1 MKSENFLKK
10 LEGLNETSIYVL
22 TDKFGSI
29 LDINDMMSEKTG
41 YDNSVFFNKNIKSIF
56 PEEYSFKIDD
66 VLKEIVSK
74 GEIVFSIP
82 LIDNMLRYLPIEAYS
97 SIVDIENKKY
107 ILHKIYNLPRER
119 FFEAFDLSNSMM
131 SISTIEKGKYI
142 DVNQRFLEELDYEKE
157 EVVGFSSRE
166 VGFIGFEY
174 NRAEFIKK
182 LKRGALDNY
191 QVSLTKKDKSQ
202 ITCICKSAIIKLSGI
217 EYLFFSATNI
227 TNQIETLRRSEYLFN
242 QQKVLS
248 DVTQLLGSGYN
259 LSASLN
265 SILKI
270 LGEHTGVSRVYI
282 FENDSSNQI
291 TSNTYEWCNEFI
303 TPQIELLQNTPYE
316 IIPSWKE
323 LLLNNGFIF
332 SENISELP
340 QDIRDVLEPQ
350 EIKSILIY
358 PITVEGNF
366 YGFIGF
372 DECKRNKIWEKEEL
386 ALLKTVSNVLSNS
399 FERREYLERLKS
411 SEIRLKMAIESANE
425 ALWDWNFQSGE
436 LYLNENW
443 YKISGYSAE
452 ELSGLSNLW
461 YRFIDKEDL
470 PNVIDN
476 WNRHISGETEFYEQI
491 NRIVTKEGSKK
502 WVITKGMV
510 VKRDKDG
517 NPLRAVGIQADITEQ
532 KEREEELRKLVAT
545 RDMYFS
551 IIAHDLRGPIGSFAG
566 LTEMMNTSSLDKE
579 SEKEIISELAKL
591 SKSTFELL
599 ENLLIWARSQR
610 GDVALNLTQ
619 INLSTLL
626 EIVLSPLK
634 TLAQQKNISLINEVK
649 DGTTVFADSEALSL
663 IIRNIV
669 SNSIKFTKSGGRVL
683 VSSKKRDSLMEISII
698 DNGIGMPKEVADR
711 LFTSDGYQTR
721 RGTDNEKGSGL
732 GLMMSSD
739 FVKRMGGEIKVES
752 IENIGTRVFFTV
764 PVK

>member
-41 YDNSVFFNKNIKSIF
+41 YDNSVFLNKNIKSIF

-142 DVNQRFLEELDYEKE
+142 DVNQRFLEELDYDKE

-443 YKISGYSAE
+443 YKMSGYTSE

-619 INLSTLL
+619 INLSTLVD
-626 EIVLSPLK
+626 IVLSPLK
-634 TLAQQKNISLINEVK
+634 TLAQQKNILLINEVK

-683 VSSKKRDSLMEISII
+683 VSSKKRDNLMEISII

-732 GLMMSSD
+732 GLMMSSE

>member
-41 YDNSVFFNKNIKSIF
+41 YDNSVFLNKNIKSIF

-82 LIDNMLRYLPIEAYS
+82 LIDSMLRYLPIEAYS

-119 FFEAFDLSNSMM
+119 FFDAFDLSNSMM

-166 VGFIGFEY
+166 VGIIGFEY

-443 YKISGYSAE
+443 YKMSGYTSD

-532 KEREEELRKLVAT
+532 KEREEELRKLVTT

-619 INLSTLL
+619 INLSTLV

-634 TLAQQKNISLINEVK
+634 TIAQQKNITLINEVK

-711 LFTSDGYQTR
+711 LFTSDGYQSR

-732 GLMMSSD
+732 GLMMSSE

>member
-10 LEGLNETSIYVL
+10 LEGLDETSIYVL

-41 YDNSVFFNKNIKSIF
+41 YDNSVFLNKNIKSIF

-142 DVNQRFLEELDYEKE
+142 DVNQRFLEELDYDKE

-270 LGEHTGVSRVYI
+270 VGEHTGVSRVYI

-323 LLLNNGFIF
+323 LLINNGFIF

-443 YKISGYSAE
+443 YKMSGYTSE

-619 INLSTLL
+619 INLSTLV

-683 VSSKKRDSLMEISII
+683 VSSKKRDNLMEISII

-732 GLMMSSD
+732 GLMMSSE

>member
-41 YDNSVFFNKNIKSIF
+41 YDNSVFLNKNIKSIF

-270 LGEHTGVSRVYI
+270 VGEHTGVSRVYI

-443 YKISGYSAE
+443 YKMSGYTSE

-619 INLSTLL
+619 INLSTLV

-634 TLAQQKNISLINEVK
+634 TLAQQKNILLINEVK

-732 GLMMSSD
+732 GLMMSSE

>member
-10 LEGLNETSIYVL
+10 LEGLDETSIYVL

-41 YDNSVFFNKNIKSIF
+41 YDNSVFLNKNIKSIF

-142 DVNQRFLEELDYEKE
+142 DVNQRFLEELDYDKE

-270 LGEHTGVSRVYI
+270 VGEHTGVSRVYI

-443 YKISGYSAE
+443 YKMSGYTSE

-532 KEREEELRKLVAT
+532 KEREEELRKLIAT

-619 INLSTLL
+619 INLSTLVD
-626 EIVLSPLK
+626 IVLSPLK
-634 TLAQQKNISLINEVK
+634 TLAQQKNILLINEVK

-732 GLMMSSD
+732 GLMMSSE

-752 IENIGTRVFFTV
+752 IENIGTRVCFTV

>member
-10 LEGLNETSIYVL
+10 LEGLDETSIYVL

-41 YDNSVFFNKNIKSIF
+41 YDNSVFLNKNIKSIF

-142 DVNQRFLEELDYEKE
+142 DVNQRFLEELDYDKE

-323 LLLNNGFIF
+323 LLINNGFIF

-443 YKISGYSAE
+443 YKMSGYTSE

-619 INLSTLL
+619 INLSTLV

-634 TLAQQKNISLINEVK
+634 TLAQQKNILLINEVK

-683 VSSKKRDSLMEISII
+683 VSSKKRDNLMEISII

-732 GLMMSSD
+732 GLMMSSE

>member
-10 LEGLNETSIYVL
+10 LEGLDETSIYVL

-41 YDNSVFFNKNIKSIF
+41 YDNSVFLNKNIKSIF

-142 DVNQRFLEELDYEKE
+142 DVNQRFLEELDYDKE

-323 LLLNNGFIF
+323 LLINNGFIF

-443 YKISGYSAE
+443 YKMSGYTSE

-510 VKRDKDG
+510 VKRDRDG

-619 INLSTLL
+619 INLSTLV

-732 GLMMSSD
+732 GLMMSSE

>member
-41 YDNSVFFNKNIKSIF
+41 YDNSVFLNKNIKSIF

-166 VGFIGFEY
+166 VGIIGFEY

-443 YKISGYSAE
+443 YKMSGYTSD

-619 INLSTLL
+619 ISLSTLV

-634 TLAQQKNISLINEVK
+634 TLAQQKNILLINEVK

-683 VSSKKRDSLMEISII
+683 VSSKKRDNLMEISII

-711 LFTSDGYQTR
+711 LFTSEGFQTR

-732 GLMMSSD
+732 GLMMSSE

>member
-1 MKSENFLKK
+1 MKTENFLKK

-29 LDINDMMSEKTG
+29 LDINDMMAEKTC
-41 YDNSVFFNKNIKSIF
+41 YDNSVFLNKSIKSIF
-56 PEEYSFKIDD
+56 PEEYSFKIDE
-66 VLKEIVSK
+66 VLKEILSK

-443 YKISGYSAE
+443 YKMSGYTSE

-619 INLSTLL
+619 INLSTLVD
-626 EIVLSPLK
+626 IVLSPLK
-634 TLAQQKNISLINEVK
+634 TLAQQKNILLINEVK

-732 GLMMSSD
+732 GLMMSSE

-752 IENIGTRVFFTV
+752 IENIGTRVCFTV

>member
-10 LEGLNETSIYVL
+10 LEGLDETSIYVL

-41 YDNSVFFNKNIKSIF
+41 YDNSVFLNKNIKSIF

-142 DVNQRFLEELDYEKE
+142 DVNQRFLEELDYDKE

-270 LGEHTGVSRVYI
+270 VGEHTGVSRVYI

-323 LLLNNGFIF
+323 LLINNGFIF

-443 YKISGYSAE
+443 YKMSGYTSE

-619 INLSTLL
+619 INLSTLV

-732 GLMMSSD
+732 GLMMSSE

>member
-10 LEGLNETSIYVL
+10 LEGLDETSIYVL

-41 YDNSVFFNKNIKSIF
+41 YDNSVFLNKNIKSIF

-142 DVNQRFLEELDYEKE
+142 DVNQRFLEELDYDKE

-270 LGEHTGVSRVYI
+270 VGEHTGVSRVYI

-443 YKISGYSAE
+443 YKMSGYTSE

-619 INLSTLL
+619 INLSTLVD
-626 EIVLSPLK
+626 IVLSPLK
-634 TLAQQKNISLINEVK
+634 TLAQQKNILLINEVK

-683 VSSKKRDSLMEISII
+683 VSSKKRENFMEISII
-698 DNGIGMPKEVADR
+698 DNGIGMPEEAADR

-732 GLMMSSD
+732 GLMMSSE

>member
-10 LEGLNETSIYVL
+10 LEGLDETSIYVL

-41 YDNSVFFNKNIKSIF
+41 YDNSVFLNKNIKSIF

-142 DVNQRFLEELDYEKE
+142 DVNQRFLEELDYDKE

-443 YKISGYSAE
+443 YKMSGYTSE

-619 INLSTLL
+619 INLSTLV

-634 TLAQQKNISLINEVK
+634 TLAQQKNILLINEVK

-732 GLMMSSD
+732 GLMMSSE

-752 IENIGTRVFFTV
+752 IENIGTRVCFTV

>member
-41 YDNSVFFNKNIKSIF
+41 YDNSVFLNKNIKSIF

-323 LLLNNGFIF
+323 LLINNGFIF

-443 YKISGYSAE
+443 YKMSGYTSE

-619 INLSTLL
+619 INLSTLV

-732 GLMMSSD
+732 GLMMSSE

>member
-41 YDNSVFFNKNIKSIF
+41 YDNSVFLNKNIKSIF

-142 DVNQRFLEELDYEKE
+142 DVNQRFLEELDYNKE

-443 YKISGYSAE
+443 YKMSGYTSE

-619 INLSTLL
+619 INLSTLVD
-626 EIVLSPLK
+626 IVLSPLK

-732 GLMMSSD
+732 GLMMSSE

>member
-10 LEGLNETSIYVL
+10 LEGLDETSIYVL

-41 YDNSVFFNKNIKSIF
+41 YDNSVFLNKNIKSIF

-166 VGFIGFEY
+166 VGIIGFEY

-182 LKRGALDNY
+182 LKRAALDNY

-443 YKISGYSAE
+443 YKMSGYTSE

-619 INLSTLL
+619 INLSTLV

-634 TLAQQKNISLINEVK
+634 TLAQQKNILLINEVK

-683 VSSKKRDSLMEISII
+683 VSSKKRDNLMEISII

-732 GLMMSSD
+732 GLMMSSE

>member
-10 LEGLNETSIYVL
+10 LEGLDETSIYVL

-41 YDNSVFFNKNIKSIF
+41 YDNSVFLNKNIKSIF

-142 DVNQRFLEELDYEKE
+142 DVNQRFLEELDYDKE

-270 LGEHTGVSRVYI
+270 VGEHTGVSRVYI

-323 LLLNNGFIF
+323 LLINNGFIF

-619 INLSTLL
+619 INLSTLV

-683 VSSKKRDSLMEISII
+683 VSSKKRDNLMEISII

-732 GLMMSSD
+732 GLMMSSE

>member
-41 YDNSVFFNKNIKSIF
+41 YDNSVFLNKNIKSIF

-142 DVNQRFLEELDYEKE
+142 DVNQRFLEELDYDKE

-270 LGEHTGVSRVYI
+270 VGEHTGVSRVYI

-323 LLLNNGFIF
+323 LLINNGFIF

-443 YKISGYSAE
+443 YKMSGYTSE

-619 INLSTLL
+619 INLSTLVD
-626 EIVLSPLK
+626 IVLSPLK
-634 TLAQQKNISLINEVK
+634 TLAQQKNILLINEVK

-683 VSSKKRDSLMEISII
+683 VSSKKRDNLMEISII

>member
-10 LEGLNETSIYVL
+10 LEGLDETSIYVL

-41 YDNSVFFNKNIKSIF
+41 YDNSVFLNKNIKSIF

-142 DVNQRFLEELDYEKE
+142 DVNQRFLEELDYDKE

-323 LLLNNGFIF
+323 LLINNGFIF

-350 EIKSILIY
+350 VIKSILIY

-443 YKISGYSAE
+443 YKMSGYTSE

-619 INLSTLL
+619 INLSTLV

-683 VSSKKRDSLMEISII
+683 VSSKKRDNLMEISII

-732 GLMMSSD
+732 GLMMSSE

>member
-41 YDNSVFFNKNIKSIF
+41 YDNSVFLNKNIKSIF

-443 YKISGYSAE
+443 YKMSGYTSE

-619 INLSTLL
+619 INLSTLVD
-626 EIVLSPLK
+626 IVLSPLK
-634 TLAQQKNISLINEVK
+634 TLAQQKNILLINEVK

-732 GLMMSSD
+732 GLMMSSE

-752 IENIGTRVFFTV
+752 IENIGTRVSFTV
-764 PVK
+764 LVK

>member
-41 YDNSVFFNKNIKSIF
+41 YDNSVFLNKNIKSIF

-82 LIDNMLRYLPIEAYS
+82 LIDSMLRYLPIEAYS

-166 VGFIGFEY
+166 VGIIGFEY

-443 YKISGYSAE
+443 YKMSGYTSD

-619 INLSTLL
+619 ISLSTLV

-634 TLAQQKNISLINEVK
+634 TLAQQKNILLINEVK

-683 VSSKKRDSLMEISII
+683 VSSKKRDNLMEISII

-711 LFTSDGYQTR
+711 LFTSEGFQTR

-732 GLMMSSD
+732 GLMMSSE

>member
-41 YDNSVFFNKNIKSIF
+41 YDNSVFLNKNIKSIF

-142 DVNQRFLEELDYEKE
+142 DVNQRFLEELDYDKE

-270 LGEHTGVSRVYI
+270 VGEHTGVSRVYI

-323 LLLNNGFIF
+323 LLINNGFIF

-443 YKISGYSAE
+443 YKMSGYTSE

-619 INLSTLL
+619 INLSTLVD
-626 EIVLSPLK
+626 IVLSPLK
-634 TLAQQKNISLINEVK
+634 TLAQQKNILLINEVK

-732 GLMMSSD
+732 GLMMSSE

-752 IENIGTRVFFTV
+752 IENIGTRVCFTV

>member
-41 YDNSVFFNKNIKSIF
+41 YDNSVFLNKNIKSIF

-142 DVNQRFLEELDYEKE
+142 DVNQRFLEELDYDKE

-443 YKISGYSAE
+443 YKMSGYTSE

-619 INLSTLL
+619 INLSTLV

-732 GLMMSSD
+732 GLMMSSE

>member
-10 LEGLNETSIYVL
+10 LEGLDETSIYVL

-41 YDNSVFFNKNIKSIF
+41 YDNSVFLNKNIKSIF

-142 DVNQRFLEELDYEKE
+142 DVNQRFLEELDYDKE

-270 LGEHTGVSRVYI
+270 VGEHTGVSRVYI

-323 LLLNNGFIF
+323 LLINNGFIF

-443 YKISGYSAE
+443 YKMSGYTSE

-619 INLSTLL
+619 INLSTLV

-683 VSSKKRDSLMEISII
+683 VSSKKRDNLMEISII

>member
-41 YDNSVFFNKNIKSIF
+41 YDNSVFLNKNIKSIF

-142 DVNQRFLEELDYEKE
+142 DVNQRFLEELDYDKE

-270 LGEHTGVSRVYI
+270 VGEHTGVSRVYI

-443 YKISGYSAE
+443 YKMSGYTSD

-619 INLSTLL
+619 INLSTLV

-634 TLAQQKNISLINEVK
+634 TLAQQKNILLINEVK

-683 VSSKKRDSLMEISII
+683 VSSKKRDNLMEISII

-732 GLMMSSD
+732 GLMMSSE

>member
-41 YDNSVFFNKNIKSIF
+41 YDNSVFLNKNIKSIF

-142 DVNQRFLEELDYEKE
+142 DVNQRFLEELDYDKE

-270 LGEHTGVSRVYI
+270 VGEHTGVSRVYI

-443 YKISGYSAE
+443 YKMSGYTSE

-619 INLSTLL
+619 INLSTLV

-732 GLMMSSD
+732 GLMMSSE

>member
-41 YDNSVFFNKNIKSIF
+41 YDNSVFLNKNIKSIF

-142 DVNQRFLEELDYEKE
+142 DVNQRFLEELDYDKE

-443 YKISGYSAE
+443 YKMSGYTSE

-619 INLSTLL
+619 INLSTLV

-634 TLAQQKNISLINEVK
+634 TLAQQKNILLINEVK

-732 GLMMSSD
+732 GLMMSSE

>member
-10 LEGLNETSIYVL
+10 LEGLDETSIYVL

-41 YDNSVFFNKNIKSIF
+41 YDNSVFLNKNIKSIF

-270 LGEHTGVSRVYI
+270 VGEHTGVSRVYI

-323 LLLNNGFIF
+323 LLINNGFIF

-443 YKISGYSAE
+443 YKMSGYTSE

-619 INLSTLL
+619 INLSTLV

-732 GLMMSSD
+732 GLMMSSE

>member
-41 YDNSVFFNKNIKSIF
+41 YDNSVFLNKNIKSIF

-142 DVNQRFLEELDYEKE
+142 DVNQRFLEELDYDKE

-270 LGEHTGVSRVYI
+270 VGEHTGVSRVYI

-303 TPQIELLQNTPYE
+303 TPQIELLQNIPYE

-323 LLLNNGFIF
+323 LLINNGFIF

-350 EIKSILIY
+350 VIKSILIY

-721 RGTDNEKGSGL
+721 RGTDNEKGIVSQ
-732 GLMMSSD
+732 
-739 FVKRMGGEIKVES
+739 KVCIS
-752 IENIGTRVFFTV
+752 FNSHFCMANIVC
-764 PVK
+764 

>member
-41 YDNSVFFNKNIKSIF
+41 YDNSVFLNKNIKSIF

-142 DVNQRFLEELDYEKE
+142 DVNQRFLEELDYDKE

-270 LGEHTGVSRVYI
+270 VGEHTGVSRVYI

-323 LLLNNGFIF
+323 LLINNGFIF

-443 YKISGYSAE
+443 YKMSGYTSE

-619 INLSTLL
+619 INLSTLVD
-626 EIVLSPLK
+626 IVLSPLK

-732 GLMMSSD
+732 GLMMSSE

-752 IENIGTRVFFTV
+752 IENIGTRVCFTV

>member
-41 YDNSVFFNKNIKSIF
+41 YDNSVFWNKNIKSIF

-142 DVNQRFLEELDYEKE
+142 DVNQRFLEELDYDKE

-166 VGFIGFEY
+166 VGIIGFEY

-443 YKISGYSAE
+443 YKMSGYTSE

-619 INLSTLL
+619 ISLSTLV

-634 TLAQQKNISLINEVK
+634 TLAQQKNILLINEVK

-683 VSSKKRDSLMEISII
+683 VSSKKRDNLMEISII

-732 GLMMSSD
+732 GLMMSSE

>member
-41 YDNSVFFNKNIKSIF
+41 YDNSVFLNKNIKSIF

-443 YKISGYSAE
+443 YKMSGYTSE

-619 INLSTLL
+619 INLSTLV

-683 VSSKKRDSLMEISII
+683 VSSKKRDNLMEISII

-732 GLMMSSD
+732 GLMMSSE

>member
-10 LEGLNETSIYVL
+10 LEGLDETSIYVL

-41 YDNSVFFNKNIKSIF
+41 YDNSVFLNKNIKSIF

-142 DVNQRFLEELDYEKE
+142 DVNQRFLEELDYDKE

-270 LGEHTGVSRVYI
+270 VGEHTGVSRVYI

-323 LLLNNGFIF
+323 LLINNGFIF

-443 YKISGYSAE
+443 YKMSGYTSE

-619 INLSTLL
+619 INLSTLV

-683 VSSKKRDSLMEISII
+683 VSSKKRDNLMEISII

-732 GLMMSSD
+732 GLMMSSE
-739 FVKRMGGEIKVES
+739 FVKRMGGDQMT
-752 IENIGTRVFFTV
+752 N
-764 PVK
+764 

>member
-41 YDNSVFFNKNIKSIF
+41 YDNSVFLNKNIKSIF

-142 DVNQRFLEELDYEKE
+142 DVNQRFLEELDYDKE

-270 LGEHTGVSRVYI
+270 VGEHTGVSRVYI

-323 LLLNNGFIF
+323 LLINNGFIF

-443 YKISGYSAE
+443 YKMSGYTSE

-619 INLSTLL
+619 INLSTLV

>member
-10 LEGLNETSIYVL
+10 LEGLDETSIYVL

-41 YDNSVFFNKNIKSIF
+41 YDNSVFLNKNIKSIF

-142 DVNQRFLEELDYEKE
+142 DVNQRFLEELDYDKE

-270 LGEHTGVSRVYI
+270 VGEHTGVSRVYI

-323 LLLNNGFIF
+323 LLINNGFIF

-443 YKISGYSAE
+443 YKMSGYTSE

-532 KEREEELRKLVAT
+532 KEREEELRKLIAT

-619 INLSTLL
+619 INLSTLVD
-626 EIVLSPLK
+626 IVLSPLK
-634 TLAQQKNISLINEVK
+634 TLAQQKNILLINEVK

-732 GLMMSSD
+732 GLMMSSE

-752 IENIGTRVFFTV
+752 IENIGTRVCFTV

>member
-10 LEGLNETSIYVL
+10 LEGLDETSIYVL

-41 YDNSVFFNKNIKSIF
+41 YDNSVFLNKNIKSIF

-142 DVNQRFLEELDYEKE
+142 DVNQRFLEELDYDKE

-270 LGEHTGVSRVYI
+270 VGEHTGVSRVYI

-443 YKISGYSAE
+443 YKMSGYTSE

-619 INLSTLL
+619 INLSTLV

-634 TLAQQKNISLINEVK
+634 TLAQQKNILLINEVK

-683 VSSKKRDSLMEISII
+683 VSSKKRDNLMEISII

-732 GLMMSSD
+732 GLMMSSE

>member
-10 LEGLNETSIYVL
+10 LEGLDETSIYVL

-41 YDNSVFFNKNIKSIF
+41 YDNSVFLNKNIKSIF

-166 VGFIGFEY
+166 VGIIGFEY

-443 YKISGYSAE
+443 YKMSGYTSE

-619 INLSTLL
+619 INLSTLVD
-626 EIVLSPLK
+626 IVLSPLK
-634 TLAQQKNISLINEVK
+634 TLAQQKNIL
-649 DGTTVFADSEALSL
+649 L
-663 IIRNIV
+663 
-669 SNSIKFTKSGGRVL
+669 
-683 VSSKKRDSLMEISII
+683 
-698 DNGIGMPKEVADR
+698 
-711 LFTSDGYQTR
+711 
-721 RGTDNEKGSGL
+721 
-732 GLMMSSD
+732 
-739 FVKRMGGEIKVES
+739 
-752 IENIGTRVFFTV
+752 
-764 PVK
+764 

>member
-10 LEGLNETSIYVL
+10 LEGLDETSIYVL

-41 YDNSVFFNKNIKSIF
+41 YDNSVFLNKNIKSIF

-142 DVNQRFLEELDYEKE
+142 DVNQRFLEELDYDKE

-270 LGEHTGVSRVYI
+270 VGEHTGVSRVYI

-303 TPQIELLQNTPYE
+303 TPQIELLQNIPYE

-323 LLLNNGFIF
+323 LLINNGFIF

-350 EIKSILIY
+350 VIKSILIY

-443 YKISGYSAE
+443 YKMSGYTSE

-476 WNRHISGETEFYEQI
+476 WNRHISRETEFYEQI

-619 INLSTLL
+619 INLSTLV

-683 VSSKKRDSLMEISII
+683 VSSKKRDNLMEISII

-732 GLMMSSD
+732 GLMMSSE

>member
-41 YDNSVFFNKNIKSIF
+41 YDNSVFLNKNIKSIF

-142 DVNQRFLEELDYEKE
+142 DVNQRFLEELDYDKE

-443 YKISGYSAE
+443 YKMSGYTSE

-619 INLSTLL
+619 INLSTLV

-683 VSSKKRDSLMEISII
+683 VSSKKRDNLMEISII

-732 GLMMSSD
+732 GLMMSSE

>member
-10 LEGLNETSIYVL
+10 LEGLDETSIYVL

-41 YDNSVFFNKNIKSIF
+41 YDNSVFLNKNIKSIF

-166 VGFIGFEY
+166 VGIIGFEY

-443 YKISGYSAE
+443 YKMSGYTSE

-619 INLSTLL
+619 INLSTLVD
-626 EIVLSPLK
+626 IVLSPLK
-634 TLAQQKNISLINEVK
+634 TLAQQKNILLINEVK

-732 GLMMSSD
+732 GLMMSSE

-752 IENIGTRVFFTV
+752 IENIGTRVCFTV

>member
-41 YDNSVFFNKNIKSIF
+41 YDNSVFLNKNIKSIF

-142 DVNQRFLEELDYEKE
+142 DVNQRFLEELDYDKE

-270 LGEHTGVSRVYI
+270 VGEHTGVSRVYI

-443 YKISGYSAE
+443 YKMSGYTSE

-732 GLMMSSD
+732 GLMMSSE